1 MLQTVGVN
9 RSLIERSAA
18 IRIERDLVGRVL
30 KDAKKSSRGISSGFY
45 YKFNA
50 KEFKEL
56 QRVVSDSLV
65 LG

>member
-1 MLQTVGVN
+1 MLQIAGVN

-18 IRIERDLVGRVL
+18 IKIERDLVDKVL
-30 KDAKKSSRGISSGFY
+30 RESKYTTKGISNSFF

-56 QRVVSDSLV
+56 QRLVSDSL
-65 LG
+65 LLS